1 MEKKKF
7 KWQTCSS
14 LSYELLSENA
24 RKNRSVMTAEE
35 SIFWGRV
42 KGKSLGEKCRRQYII
57 GEYIVDFLFR
67 ESGLIV
73 EIDGEYH
80 ENEEVKESDRVRQLW
95 LEEQGYRVI
104 RFSHKE
110 IVNDIEHVI
119 NRTKQYLKAGH
130 VFPL

>member
-1 MEKKKF
+1 
-7 KWQTCSS
+7 
-14 LSYELLSENA
+14 
-24 RKNRSVMTAEE
+24 MTAEE

-67 ESGLIV
+67 ESSLIV

-104 RFSHKE
+104 RYSNKE

-119 NRTKQYLKAGH
+119 NRTKQYLKGGH